1 MTQFVVE
8 QEPRLLVR
16 LVDPGRREVI
26 VHSRTLRKEHD
37 SGEGGGVPGQ
47 HPGSLALD
55 SAMSLVTLIDEPL
68 GSIALGLETD
78 HAYLTCG
85 TLSTPLISLMR
96 SATSSVTL
104 SKTSPPAARSIS
116 VRFLKPCEPSFCS
129 QSTPTHVASPSLP
142 SLLANH

>member
-1 MTQFVVE
+1 MAMTQLVVE
-8 QEPRLLVR
+8 LEPRLLVR

-37 SGEGGGVPGQ
+37 SGEGGEVFGQ

-78 HAYLTCG
+78 HAYLTCERCR
-85 TLSTPLISLMR
+85 PR
-96 SATSSVTL
+96 
-104 SKTSPPAARSIS
+104 
-116 VRFLKPCEPSFCS
+116 
-129 QSTPTHVASPSLP
+129 
-142 SLLANH
+142 